1 MCLTLEPHPQLWK
14 LFLRQKQS
22 PTTHR
27 GSLSPSWL
35 SVLALPF
42 SHALKDPLRH
52 EHVWLS
58 TAEDLWQHTLLIP
71 ANPETR
77 GVLKQEGNSGA
88 FSFYPSIYSV
98 LGNVLSTA
106 QLWRTDLS
114 PPALGSHGK
123 EASFSQN
130 LKIILV
136 TENLCQISHVHV
148 QGHTNTEAWI
158 LHLQNCKESQISE
171 NQPVC
176 C

>member
-1 MCLTLEPHPQLWK
+1 MSYTRASSSALKAVSPAEAEPHDTQGLPVTELTQCAGPAL
-14 LFLRQKQS
+14 LTCLEG
-22 PTTHR
+22 PLTTWARVAFH
-27 GSLSPSWL
+27 SWGP
-35 SVLALPF
+35 V
-42 SHALKDPLRH
+42 
-52 EHVWLS
+52 
-58 TAEDLWQHTLLIP
+58 TAHTLDP
-71 ANPETR
+71 CKPWNAWSF
-77 GVLKQEGNSGA
+77 KQEGNSGA